1 MKTLRNAESASGLLA
16 VLFFMVLTMMTVA
29 MIYSVTNSHVIA
41 GRRTIDRSIAI
52 AYADGVL
59 ESLFDQ
65 WRTQM
70 STVSNST
77 DRDSGMSTSALTAA
91 ISPPDGTTLP
101 PPANVSLSSWSITAQ
116 TPLLVTTTDSGG
128 RPVKETGTTASFR
141 VRIYYR
147 ASVTVQFR
155 SATGSKT
162 ATVQRIFCRAGRNMF
177 DNFFFGTQPNVE
189 FHPGPDMYVNGSV
202 YIGGNLYTAHNSL
215 HFMQDVTFTG
225 TQTLNFRR
233 EDARYGSET
242 PDITHGGLSDNWSP
256 SNPPHVGAQ
265 QKLLDVPMSSLDPK
279 FLDDPISN
287 DSDPTGNPNDNGYH
301 EIIEEV
307 TDPTQSDPLQLDSD
321 TSERL
326 SNAADY
332 RIYVD
337 AAGTLTIYNSA
348 GQLTSGADY
357 TAIVNAITLNTAM
370 TDDRE
375 GDNVRMI
382 TVDVSKITTAANNKT
397 LIDGNSTQKS
407 NGKPAGGDGFLIYVS
422 DKSVGTSV
430 KTNIVDS
437 STGKKT
443 AVTSAKVR
451 GVKLIN
457 GASLPNAGL
466 TVVSPNP
473 VYIQGDYN
481 TGSTTGAQ
489 PASNTTSNYTP
500 PTDTPSPTVGTY
512 NRIASAVVGDAVNI
526 LSNNWNDANSVSGLS
541 SRVATS
547 TTVNTAIVA
556 GNVPTT
562 TNSYSGGI
570 ENFTRFHE
578 DWSSSYFTI
587 YGALAL
593 LFDSEQAIHPWSNA
607 SYNPPSRRWYYD
619 TQLQNSN
626 PPGFSATKTYSRGD
640 RIQY

>member
-1 MKTLRNAESASGLLA
+1 MKTIRNTETASGLLA
-16 VLFFMVLTMMTVA
+16 VLFFMTLTMLTIA

-41 GRRTIDRSIAI
+41 GRRTIDRSVAI

-70 STVSNST
+70 SSVSNST
-77 DRDSGMSTSALTAA
+77 DRSSGMSTSALTAA
-91 ISPPDGTTLP
+91 LSPPDSTTLP
-101 PPANVSLSSWSITAQ
+101 PPANVTLSSWSITAL
-116 TPLLVTTTDSGG
+116 TPLLANTTDSGG
-128 RPVKETGTTASFR
+128 RPVQEKGATASFR

-155 SATGSKT
+155 SPTSSKT

-189 FHPGPDMYVNGSV
+189 FHPGPDMYLNGTV
-202 YIGGNLYTAHNSL
+202 YVGGNLYTAHNSL

-225 TQTLNFRR
+225 TQYLSFRP
-233 EDARYGSET
+233 EDSRYGSET
-242 PDITHGGLSDNWSP
+242 PNITIGGLSDNWSL

-265 QKLLDVPMSSLDPK
+265 QKLLDVPMSNLDPN
-279 FLDDPISN
+279 FLDDAISN
-287 DSDPTGNPNDNGYH
+287 DKDSDGNPNNNGYH

-307 TDPTQSDPLQLDSD
+307 TDSNKSDPLQLDSD

-332 RIYVD
+332 RVYVD
-337 AAGTLTIYNSA
+337 KQNTLTIYPNTSTTALSTTSA
-348 GQLTSGADY
+348 EY
-357 TAIVNAITLNTAM
+357 MAIANAITLNTAM

-375 GDNVRMI
+375 GDNVRMVS
-382 TVDVSKITTAANNKT
+382 VDVSQITSAANAGT
-397 LIDGNSTQKS
+397 LKDTNSTI
-407 NGKPAGGDGFLIYVS
+407 NGSGGDGFLIYVS
-422 DKSVGTSV
+422 DTSVGTSV
-430 KTNIVDS
+430 KTNIMDS
-437 STGKKT
+437 STGTKT
-443 AVTSAKVR
+443 AVTSSKVR
-451 GVKLIN
+451 GVKLVN
-457 GASLPNAGL
+457 GATLPNAGL
-466 TVVSPNP
+466 TIVSPNP

-481 TGSTTGAQ
+481 TGSTSGAQ
-489 PASNTTSNYTP
+489 PQSNTTSNYTP
-500 PTDTPSPTVGTY
+500 PTDTPSPTVSPY

-526 LSNNWNDANSVSGLS
+526 LSNNWNDANSPSGLS
-541 SRVATS
+541 SRVASS

-562 TNSYSGGI
+562 TSSYSGGV

-607 SYNPPSRRWYYD
+607 SYNPPNRRWYYD
-619 TQLQNSN
+619 TLFQSSN
-626 PPGFSATKTYSRGD
+626 PPGFSATKTYSRGE
-640 RIQY
+640 RIQNE